1 MFSRRGN
8 EDERQKKNKKSR
20 FSSEY
25 TMLSILEYLYTNTQ
39 NMSVSKYN
47 IMTNTPGIRRQRP
60 DRVNIMIDL
69 LEKNGYIISL
79 NTSSN
84 LIFYK
89 ITRNGIDAY
98 EKWIKDFLEFAR
110 TTNITNALDMASTTT
125 NNESLKKDSDNGS
138 NNVMMMTIL

>member
-125 NNESLKKDSDNGS
+125 NNESLKKDSDNSS